1 MGDTFRALG
10 RYLVFYFLPVGFWAT
25 LTHIHTRT
33 PQHTIETEKDAATDR
48 KREMGSARVRQLFLD
63 GVFLHTRSRFSGL
76 LLFRAVGVETVKQR
90 GRSDLIRVCSAC
102 VCVCACVLI
111 SQGVF
116 LWLLWFVAL
125 AQPASTSKQLQAVEP
140 SPASPMSR

>member
-1 MGDTFRALG
+1 M
-10 RYLVFYFLPVGFWAT
+10 
-25 LTHIHTRT
+25 
-33 PQHTIETEKDAATDR
+33 
-48 KREMGSARVRQLFLD
+48 RQLFLD

-111 SQGVF
+111 SQGFF
-116 LWLLWFVAL
+116 LWLLWFVGL
-125 AQPASTSKQLQAVEP
+125 AQAASTSKQLQAVET